1 MKLNKNENEMIKR
14 GESRKRIRMRIK
26 LDKKRMS
33 IKLDKNKGEDKA
45 RKE

>member
-26 LDKKRMS
+26 LDK
-33 IKLDKNKGEDKA
+33 NKDEYKA
-45 RKE
+45 R

>member
-26 LDKKRMS
+26 LDKK
-33 IKLDKNKGEDKA
+33 KDEYKA
-45 RKE
+45 R